1 VISAPSRWSSNLL
14 FLIIAVGTEAGI
26 ANVWKFS
33 YLAGANG
40 GGLFVA
46 LYFAALVVIAI
57 PALMAEMMI
66 GRHGGRSVIGTMQ
79 VLVARDGLSRGWKI
93 FGVLA
98 TSATFLIL
106 SYYCVICGWML
117 KYFVFG
123 LSGGFSGITAHEAA
137 QAYRA
142 MLASPG
148 VMLGYSG
155 AIVALTA
162 LVVAGGV
169 NKGIERVSGVL
180 TPLRFVIL
188 FLLLIYSI
196 GFADIGAAFRFLFTI
211 DWSRL
216 TPAVVVTA
224 AGQAFFSLGIGVGV
238 MLTMGAYMKAEYSIP
253 RAVFTV
259 AFAQGLV
266 ALIKDGA
273 DWIKIAISGGI
284 SDSRGSI
291 SAAPMTDEEMSTL
304 IEVAHRNGIKVTA
317 HNGSSEAARQALRFG
332 IDGFEHGY
340 HLDLG
345 VLKEMKAKGVWLV
358 PTIVV
363 TQPGAL
369 EFYHKIGS
377 PPWYLER
384 VRITGA
390 DHWAMLQNAIKLGVK
405 IALGTDQFPFE
416 PNDGTIATVAEAE
429 LYVKAG
435 MTPLQAL
442 QSATTQSALML
453 GMDADLGSLGAGKFA
468 DIDALDADPLKDIHA
483 LRNIGFVMKG
493 GVVVRDDRAEY
504 EAR

>member
-1 VISAPSRWSSNLL
+1 MDMQHPTARTGRPALAIAALAAALLGAPVPAPAAGTDPSIALVGATVVGTDSGTEIPNAVVLISADRIVKVGPADSTPIPEGAKRISLQGKW
-14 FLIIAVGTEAGI
+14 LIPGLMNMHVHLGLKLPGAAGDSLTDETDTQEVLRM
-26 ANVWKFS
+26 AGNARRS
-33 YLAGANG
+33 LLAGVTTLRLVGEDHGTDFALRAAIDRGEVLGPRIKTAGEVIVPTG
-40 GGLFVA
+40 GHGSMEADGPYA
-46 LYFAALVVIAI
+46 LAHVV
-57 PALMAEMMI
+57 
-66 GRHGGRSVIGTMQ
+66 RKQ
-79 VLVARDGLSRGWKI
+79 
-93 FGVLA
+93 
-98 TSATFLIL
+98 
-106 SYYCVICGWML
+106 
-117 KYFVFG
+117 
-123 LSGGFSGITAHEAA
+123 
-137 QAYRA
+137 
-142 MLASPG
+142 
-148 VMLGYSG
+148 
-155 AIVALTA
+155 
-162 LVVAGGV
+162 
-169 NKGIERVSGVL
+169 
-180 TPLRFVIL
+180 
-188 FLLLIYSI
+188 
-196 GFADIGAAFRFLFTI
+196 
-211 DWSRL
+211 
-216 TPAVVVTA
+216 
-224 AGQAFFSLGIGVGV
+224 
-238 MLTMGAYMKAEYSIP
+238 
-253 RAVFTV
+253 
-259 AFAQGLV
+259 
-266 ALIKDGA
+266 IKDGA

-468 DIDALDADPLKDIHA
+468 DIDALDADPLKDIRA

-504 EAR
+504 QAQ